1 MSEPINNTFPF
12 SGMEDSEELDISAIF
27 GGSTGT
33 SDTNPFDALA
43 EQAET
48 PAVPPEQP
56 QTAAPVAPVPPA
68 ATPETSAVSAETPE
82 SPTAPAPQPKSKEP
96 SAPQTQTQSAAPA
109 AEPANPISAA
119 IDQQEEKATQAAA
132 KSLFEKPP
140 VFAHKSVKE
149 AIEDAS
155 ITFEELRIQKSE
167 DFADLEEGKYVSWS
181 VEYCGIRKEIKDPK
195 GTTIISMKET
205 IERSREFLNA
215 LKKSKDKSPDCLVK
229 PKVVMKTKG
238 TAAYRGTFRTV
249 EEARASDKVICLI
262 PSADGQFYEMRK
274 QEQGEFIAPKSK
286 VTEFQ
291 QVRAGFRPAL
301 PLIPLPLI
309 QQIIS
314 FFRSFMSGNEEY
326 EALALIYWDKVE
338 RKFFAYV
345 PKQAVRKEHIEADLR
360 DCPYDD
366 DSRYIRYADIHS
378 HNSMDP
384 FFSLEDNWDERG
396 TGLYFVMGHLERF
409 FPELKARISCEG
421 SFVEIDPSE
430 VIDWPASTFPE
441 EWSKNVVLEKK
452 AVKKRPAHSVLEVSM
467 LP

>member
-1 MSEPINNTFPF
+1 MSEPNNTFPF
-12 SGMEDSEELDISAIF
+12 PGMEDSEELDVASIF
-27 GGSTGT
+27 GGGGPA
-33 SDTNPFDALA
+33 SDINPFDLPAAQA
-43 EQAET
+43 EQ
-48 PAVPPEQP
+48 PAAPREQP
-56 QTAAPVAPVPPA
+56 ESPAAPVVTPEPAPALAAAPEPA
-68 ATPETSAVSAETPE
+68 AVPEPQPVAP
-82 SPTAPAPQPKSKEP
+82 PAPQVK
-96 SAPQTQTQSAAPA
+96 TQKPVPA

-119 IDQQEEKATQAAA
+119 IDKQETQASQAAA
-132 KSLFEKPP
+132 KSLFEKLP

-149 AIEDAS
+149 PIEDAS
-155 ITFEELRIQKSE
+155 MTFEELRIQKSE

-205 IERSREFLNA
+205 IERSREFLDA

-286 VTEFQ
+286 VTGFQ

-309 QQIIS
+309 QQVIS
-314 FFRSFMSGNEEY
+314 FFRSFMLEDEEY

-338 RKFFAYV
+338 RRFFAHV
-345 PKQAVRKEHIEADLR
+345 PKQNVRKEHIEADLR

-384 FFSLEDNWDERG
+384 FFSPEDNWDERG

-421 SFVEIDPSE
+421 SFVEIDPAE
-430 VIDWPASTFPE
+430 VIDWPASTFPD
-441 EWSKNVVLEKK
+441 EWSKNVVCEKER
-452 AVKKRPAHSVLEVSM
+452 AGRYPPKRILEVSM

>member
-1 MSEPINNTFPF
+1 MSEPNTSGFPF
-12 SGMEDSEELDISAIF
+12 SGMEDNGDLDVAAIF
-27 GGSTGT
+27 GGDPA
-33 SDTNPFDALA
+33 SDINPFDL
-43 EQAET
+43 
-48 PAVPPEQP
+48 PAAQTEQP
-56 QTAAPVAPVPPA
+56 AAPQEQPESPAAPVV
-68 ATPETSAVSAETPE
+68 TSDP
-82 SPTAPAPQPKSKEP
+82 APAPAAAPEP
-96 SAPQTQTQSAAPA
+96 AAAPNPEPVAPPAPQVKTQKPAPA
-109 AEPANPISAA
+109 VEPVNPISAA
-119 IDQQEEKATQAAA
+119 IDKQETQAAQTAA
-132 KSLFEKPP
+132 KSLFEKLP

-149 AIEDAS
+149 PIEDAS
-155 ITFEELRIQKSE
+155 MTFEELRIQKSE

-205 IERSREFLNA
+205 IERSREFLDA

-249 EEARASDKVICLI
+249 EEARASDKEICLI

-286 VTEFQ
+286 VTGFQ

-309 QQIIS
+309 QQVIS
-314 FFRSFMSGNEEY
+314 FFRSFMLEDEEY

-338 RKFFAYV
+338 RRFFAHV
-345 PKQAVRKEHIEADLR
+345 PKQNVRKEHIEADLR

-384 FFSLEDNWDERG
+384 FFSPEDNRDERG
-396 TGLYFVMGHLERF
+396 TGLYFVIGHLERF

-421 SFVEIDPSE
+421 SFVEIDPAE
-430 VIDWPASTFPE
+430 VIDWPASTFPD
-441 EWSKNVVLEKK
+441 EWSKNVVCEKK
-452 AVKKRPAHSVLEVSM
+452 SVSRRLSQRILEVSM

>member
-1 MSEPINNTFPF
+1 MSEPNTSGFPF
-12 SGMEDSEELDISAIF
+12 PGMEDSEELDVDAIF
-27 GGSTGT
+27 GGGAPT
-33 SDTNPFDALA
+33 SDVNPFDLPAAQA
-43 EQAET
+43 EQ
-48 PAVPPEQP
+48 PAAPQEQP
-56 QTAAPVAPVPPA
+56 QPEPAAAPVV
-68 ATPETSAVSAETPE
+68 TP
-82 SPTAPAPQPKSKEP
+82 APAPTTAAVPEPAAAPESQPVAP
-96 SAPQTQTQSAAPA
+96 PAPQVKTQKPAPA
-109 AEPANPISAA
+109 VEPVNPISAA
-119 IDQQEEKATQAAA
+119 IDKQETQAAQTAA
-132 KSLFEKPP
+132 KSLFEKLP

-149 AIEDAS
+149 PIEDAS
-155 ITFEELRIQKSE
+155 MTFEELRIAKSE

-205 IERSREFLNA
+205 IERSREFLDA

-314 FFRSFMSGNEEY
+314 FFRSFMLENEEY
-326 EALALIYWDKVE
+326 EALALIYWDKAE
-338 RKFFAYV
+338 QRFFAHV
-345 PKQAVRKEHIEADLR
+345 PRQNVRKEHIEADLR

-421 SFVEIDPSE
+421 SFVEIDPAE
-430 VIDWPASTFPE
+430 VIDWPASTFPD
-441 EWSKNVVLEKK
+441 EWSKNVTCEKER
-452 AVKKRPAHSVLEVSM
+452 ASRYPPKRVLEVSM

>member
-1 MSEPINNTFPF
+1 MSEPNTSGFPF
-12 SGMEDSEELDISAIF
+12 SGMEDSGDLDVAAIF
-27 GGSTGT
+27 GGDPA
-33 SDTNPFDALA
+33 SDINPFDLPAAQA
-43 EQAET
+43 EQ
-48 PAVPPEQP
+48 PAAPQEQP
-56 QTAAPVAPVPPA
+56 ESSAAPVV
-68 ATPETSAVSAETPE
+68 TS
-82 SPTAPAPQPKSKEP
+82 APAPAPAAAPEPAAAPNPQPVAP
-96 SAPQTQTQSAAPA
+96 PAPQVKTQKPVPA
-109 AEPANPISAA
+109 AEPVNPISAA
-119 IDQQEEKATQAAA
+119 IDKQETQVAQTAA

-149 AIEDAS
+149 PIEDAS
-155 ITFEELRIQKSE
+155 MTFEELRIQKSE

-205 IERSREFLNA
+205 IERSREFLDA

-286 VTEFQ
+286 VTGFQ

-309 QQIIS
+309 QQVIS
-314 FFRSFMSGNEEY
+314 FFRSFMLEDEEY

-338 RKFFAYV
+338 RRFFAYV
-345 PKQAVRKEHIEADLR
+345 PKQNVRKEHIEADLR
-360 DCPYDD
+360 DCPYRL
-366 DSRYIRYADIHS
+366 SGWRYRRS
-378 HNSMDP
+378 S
-384 FFSLEDNWDERG
+384 
-396 TGLYFVMGHLERF
+396 
-409 FPELKARISCEG
+409 
-421 SFVEIDPSE
+421 
-430 VIDWPASTFPE
+430 PAT
-441 EWSKNVVLEKK
+441 
-452 AVKKRPAHSVLEVSM
+452 KRW
-467 LP
+467 

>member
-1 MSEPINNTFPF
+1 MSEPNNSGFPF
-12 SGMEDSEELDISAIF
+12 PGMEDSEELDVDAIF
-27 GGSTGT
+27 GGGVPT
-33 SDTNPFDALA
+33 SDVNPFDLPAAQA
-43 EQAET
+43 EQ
-48 PAVPPEQP
+48 PAAPQEQP
-56 QTAAPVAPVPPA
+56 QPEPAAAPVV
-68 ATPETSAVSAETPE
+68 TPEP
-82 SPTAPAPQPKSKEP
+82 APAPAAAPEPAAAPNPQPVAP
-96 SAPQTQTQSAAPA
+96 PAPQVKTQKPAPA

-119 IDQQEEKATQAAA
+119 IDKQETKTAQATA

-149 AIEDAS
+149 PIEDAS
-155 ITFEELRIQKSE
+155 MTFEELRIQKSE

-205 IERSREFLNA
+205 IERSREFLDA

-238 TAAYRGTFRTV
+238 VSAYRGTFRTV

-314 FFRSFMSGNEEY
+314 FFRSFMLENEEY
-326 EALALIYWDKVE
+326 EALTLIYWDKVKQ
-338 RKFFAYV
+338 RFFAHV
-345 PKQAVRKEHIEADLR
+345 PKQNVRKEHIEADLR

-384 FFSLEDNWDERG
+384 FFSPEDNWDERG

-421 SFVEIDPSE
+421 SFVEIDPAE

-441 EWSKNVVLEKK
+441 EWSKNVVCEKER
-452 AVKKRPAHSVLEVSM
+452 AGRYPPKRVLEVSM